1 MEPNQPQEPATP
13 EEIWQILR
21 EVSAAQKKT
30 EDSIDR
36 LTVRLDR
43 MAQEKKEETVQRRQE
58 TDRRMDRMFRDSDKR
73 FKKMQEDFFTRWGL
87 LVESLVKGDL
97 MDLLIARGIDVRL
110 LYNNV
115 QGRRGEEHYEY
126 DLVAV
131 NGEQVVVVE
140 VKTTLRSSHV
150 KRFLEK
156 LSNFTRWETDY
167 RGRQIMGAVAYL
179 KVVQSSEVYAE
190 KQGLFVIRAT
200 GSSASIINHADFKP
214 RVFKEALIKSVQD
227 LSEHAKQK
235 CDFCIHS
242 LHPCTSPQS
251 GNSKLLCKSAFLP
264 ICARKIN
271 DLQSLILTAHPCT
284 VGTSDL
290 IRGS

>member
-1 MEPNQPQEPATP
+1 MESNQPQEPATP

-214 RVFKEALIKSVQD
+214 RVF
-227 LSEHAKQK
+227 
-235 CDFCIHS
+235 
-242 LHPCTSPQS
+242 
-251 GNSKLLCKSAFLP
+251 N
-264 ICARKIN
+264 
-271 DLQSLILTAHPCT
+271 
-284 VGTSDL
+284 
-290 IRGS
+290 

>member
-1 MEPNQPQEPATP
+1 MESNQPQEPATP
-13 EEIWQILR
+13 EDIWQILR

-43 MAQEKKEETVQRRQE
+43 MAQDKKEETVQRMQEADRRRQE
-58 TDRRMDRMFRDSDKR
+58 VDRQMQEADRRRQEANRHMDRMFRDSDKR

-167 RGRQIMGAVAYL
+167 QGRQIMGAVAYL

-200 GSSASIINHADFKP
+200 GSSASIINHTDFKP
-214 RVFKEALIKSVQD
+214 RVFD
-227 LSEHAKQK
+227 
-235 CDFCIHS
+235 
-242 LHPCTSPQS
+242 
-251 GNSKLLCKSAFLP
+251 
-264 ICARKIN
+264 
-271 DLQSLILTAHPCT
+271 
-284 VGTSDL
+284 
-290 IRGS
+290 

>member
-43 MAQEKKEETVQRRQE
+43 MAQERKEETVQRMQETDRRRQETDQQMQE

-131 NGEQVVVVE
+131 NSGQVVVVE

-156 LSNFTRWETDY
+156 LSNFTRLETDY

-179 KVVQSSEVYAE
+179 KAVQSSEVYAE

-214 RVFKEALIKSVQD
+214 RVFK
-227 LSEHAKQK
+227 
-235 CDFCIHS
+235 
-242 LHPCTSPQS
+242 
-251 GNSKLLCKSAFLP
+251 
-264 ICARKIN
+264 
-271 DLQSLILTAHPCT
+271 
-284 VGTSDL
+284 
-290 IRGS
+290 

>member
-30 EDSIDR
+30 EDSLDR

-43 MAQEKKEETVQRRQE
+43 MAQDKKEETVQRTQE
-58 TDRRMDRMFRDSDKR
+58 TDRRMQETDRRMQETDRRRQETDRQMQETDRRMQETERLIDRISRDSDKR

-156 LSNFTRWETDY
+156 LSNFTRLETDY

-200 GSSASIINHADFKP
+200 GSSAGIINHADFKP
-214 RVFKEALIKSVQD
+214 RVF
-227 LSEHAKQK
+227 
-235 CDFCIHS
+235 
-242 LHPCTSPQS
+242 
-251 GNSKLLCKSAFLP
+251 N
-264 ICARKIN
+264 
-271 DLQSLILTAHPCT
+271 
-284 VGTSDL
+284 
-290 IRGS
+290 